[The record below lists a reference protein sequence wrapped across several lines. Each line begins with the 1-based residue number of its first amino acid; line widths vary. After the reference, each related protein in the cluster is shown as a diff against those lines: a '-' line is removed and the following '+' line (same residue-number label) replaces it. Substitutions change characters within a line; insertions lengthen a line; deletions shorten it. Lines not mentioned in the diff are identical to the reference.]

1 MFQNSSAS
9 TSQRAQQL
17 QSERVASLLSPA
29 ASQLLED
36 CRCTCENLPQQLTSL
51 CTFRHFLFVLC
62 AELRKAQQPDSNP
75 LWAWM
80 AGRCVHLRVHVSH
93 VELKTLNLKC
103 LVSLFR
109 IYLVFS
115 RNFMQ
120 QLSASGIAN
129 FTHLFVSLAL
139 AVDHLALVESR
150 SRIIMSSFANSSDF
164 RFRRARWSS
173 SWLSFRV
180 AS

>member
-1 MFQNSSAS
+1 MFQNSSAP

-36 CRCTCENLPQQLTSL
+36 CRCTCDNLPQQLTSL
-51 CTFRHFLFVLC
+51 CTFRHFLFALC
-62 AELRKAQQPDSNP
+62 AELRKAQHPDSNP

-80 AGRCVHLRVHVSH
+80 AGRCVHLSH

-139 AVDHLALVESR
+139 AVDHLALVES
-150 SRIIMSSFANSSDF
+150 SFSQPFVLRQPNSSDF